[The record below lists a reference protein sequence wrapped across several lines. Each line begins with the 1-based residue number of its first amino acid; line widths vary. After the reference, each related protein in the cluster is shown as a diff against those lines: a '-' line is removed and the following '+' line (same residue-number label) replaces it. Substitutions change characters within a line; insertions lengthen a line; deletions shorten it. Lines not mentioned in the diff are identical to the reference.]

1 MAASCTLEL
10 PAGLLEAARITA
22 DDAKLELAL
31 ALFARAKLSL
41 GKAAELAG
49 LSVADFQLQM
59 GLRKL
64 PPHYGVDDAA
74 DDAAV
79 FASFRSA

>member
-1 MAASCTLEL
+1 MAASCTFEL
-10 PAGLLEAARITA
+10 PAGLLEAARMTA

-31 ALFARAKLSL
+31 ALFARGKLSL

-64 PPHYGVDDAA
+64 PTHYGLDDAA
-74 DDAAV
+74 EDAET
-79 FASFRSA
+79 FASPRSA

>member
-1 MAASCTLEL
+1 MEQ

-64 PPHYGVDDAA
+64 PPHYWVDDAA